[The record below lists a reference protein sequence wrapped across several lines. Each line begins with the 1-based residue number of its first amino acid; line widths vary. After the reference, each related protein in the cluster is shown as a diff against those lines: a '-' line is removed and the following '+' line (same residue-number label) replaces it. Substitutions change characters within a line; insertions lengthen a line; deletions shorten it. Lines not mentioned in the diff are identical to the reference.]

1 MQSHTNTPIDA
12 EIVDRVLAKY
22 QIGDLNN
29 ATIREIVSIVN
40 DIEEESGEKFIRME
54 MGVPGLNPSEIATNA
69 EIEALRRG
77 VASKYPMLEGIKPLK
92 EETSRFV
99 KAFLNLD
106 IPAECC
112 VPTVGSMQG
121 SYANFLVC
129 GQIYKER
136 DTLLFIDPGFP
147 VQKQQLDVLGYK
159 YESFDVYNYRGEALR
174 EKLESYF
181 KTGKISS
188 VIYSNPNNPTW
199 VCFTESELQII
210 GELATKYD
218 VVVIEDLAYFAMDFR
233 QDLSK
238 PFEPPYQVS
247 VGHYTDNY
255 VLLISSSK
263 AFSYAGQRISMT
275 CMSDYLYNRRY
286 NNLQERFG
294 VDKYGQVLVTRVL
307 YALSSGT
314 CHSAQHALAAML
326 KAANDGEFNFL
337 EEVKD
342 YKERGHVMK
351 ELFLANGFNL
361 TYDKDIDQPLA
372 DGFYFTVSY
381 KNLSGGQLLEKLL
394 YYGISA
400 ITLGKTGSRQESLR
414 ACVSQTG
421 KERFEDLRIRLEAFC
436 ADNP

>member
-1 MQSHTNTPIDA
+1 MQSHIKTPIDA
-12 EIVDRVLAKY
+12 KIVDEVLAKY

-40 DIEEESGEKFIRME
+40 DIEELSGEKFIRME
-54 MGVPGLNPSEIATNA
+54 MGVPGLDPSEVATNA
-69 EIEALRRG
+69 EIEALKNG
-77 VASKYPMLEGIKPLK
+77 VASKYPMLEGIKSLK
-92 EETSRFV
+92 YEASRFV

-106 IPAECC
+106 IPQECC

-121 SYANFLVC
+121 TYANFLVC
-129 GQIYKER
+129 GQLDKEK

-174 EKLESYF
+174 EKLESYL
-181 KTGKISS
+181 KSGKIHS
-188 VIYSNPNNPTW
+188 VVYSNPNNPTW
-199 VCFTESELQII
+199 VCFTEDELRII

-218 VVVIEDLAYFAMDFR
+218 VVVLEDLAYFAMDFR
-233 QDLSK
+233 NDLSK
-238 PFEPPYQVS
+238 PFEAPYQVS
-247 VGHYTDNY
+247 VGNYTDNY

-263 AFSYAGQRISMT
+263 AFSYAGQRISLT
-275 CMSDYLYNRRY
+275 CMSEKLYYRKY
-286 NNLQERFG
+286 DHLQKRFG
-294 VDKYGQVLVTRVL
+294 VGKYGLVLVTRVL

-314 CHSAQHALAAML
+314 CHSAQYALAAML

-337 EEVKD
+337 DEVKD
-342 YKERGHVMK
+342 YKERGKVMK
-351 ELFLANGFNL
+351 ELFMANGFRL
-361 TYDKDIDQPLA
+361 TYDKDVDEPLA

-381 KNLSGGQLLEKLL
+381 NDLSGGQLLEKLL

-400 ITLGKTGSRQESLR
+400 ITLGKTGSKQESLR

-421 KERFEDLRIRLEAFC
+421 KERFEDLRVRLEAFN
-436 ADNP
+436 ADNA